1 MIIKELQEFKDFDS
15 WGGSLFL
22 NKRENGR
29 NASETQK
36 KKVASPNG
44 VTT

>member
-1 MIIKELQEFKDFDS
+1 MIIKELQEFGDFDS

-22 NKRENGR
+22 NKWEKR
-29 NASETQK
+29 NKCEWNAKE
-36 KKVASPNG
+36 KVASPNG